1 MTLNPVGFSR
11 APQYDHRWHATD
23 GRQQSPQGCEAGAT
37 LGYRPTTF
45 FNRNAVA
52 AYAPRT
58 PAIASIGGEKK

>member
-11 APQYDHRWHATD
+11 APQYDHRWACHRWKTTKPTGLR
-23 GRQQSPQGCEAGAT
+23 GRSY
-37 LGYRPTTF
+37 LGLSSTTF